1 MKSLTISE
9 GFKQAIGE
17 RTVTQAFFSTY
28 CFEPDFFELDVLP
41 LLLGEQTFSTDEN
54 IRYHQLQA
62 SMNVC
67 NSRFAVAYDVDVFD
81 PQFAPRLEVDY
92 IPVRVGGACQHAK
105 IAVLEVVDDAGKVAI
120 ILAAGSFNLT
130 KAGWWTNIEV
140 GHWFELNQESAPS
153 NIVKPLAKALAFF
166 QRDSSVPTLIA
177 LQATL
182 NKWKIT
188 TPDDTCTFYFSGAG
202 ENRQSFPSLLKDVNS
217 DFIDIVSPFFSEQG
231 DNEGVARFL
240 RRFKKVSL
248 LLPTDEDLTA
258 TMTQAVYENLSKLVT
273 WCQWHEN
280 IRSSFA
286 LSADKSSFRK
296 LHAKIYSGDSW
307 LFVGSV
313 NLSFKALHQN
323 VEAGFLLKQ
332 SPRLKLLSTFNETPN
347 FSPTDPI
354 EATTSHDIV
363 AMPPIQLF
371 YDWLSGKL
379 DVISPDSGNLTLYDA
394 EGVSIGNF
402 PLMSNM
408 KSELIIEGLF
418 SLMKHSALIA
428 ASWTDP
434 NGNQSEKRNL
444 LVSQRKIYCRPSSLP
459 NFDLQD
465 LLRIF
470 QNMSPIAR
478 MTVITDLAAKQAR
491 LNISTQSSNEFLPA
505 LSATDQRKN
514 FFSEFSEINGAFWNL
529 KEKLRVGG
537 PDERAYYLD
546 GQQPDSL
553 SGLTRALNTVDQLE
567 HISVVVRY
575 LTLLSM
581 NEILLM
587 YPPMSDDL
595 LRDVQKMIN
604 ETEDNEEFNAIPDKM
619 EFLSWIKEKFNMQI
633 KPISPF
639 TERVEQNNE

>member
-41 LLLGEQTFSTDEN
+41 LLLGESTFSTDEN

-62 SMNVC
+62 SMSDC
-67 NSRFAVAYDVDVFD
+67 NSRFAVAYDVDVFN

-92 IPVRVGGACQHAK
+92 IPVRVDGACQHAK

-140 GHWFELNQESAPS
+140 GHWLELNQESAPS

-188 TPDDTCTFYFSGAG
+188 APDDTCTFYFSGAG
-202 ENRQSFPSLLKDVNS
+202 KNRHSFPSLLKDVNS

-231 DNEGVARFL
+231 DNVEVGKFL
-240 RRFKKVSL
+240 GRFKKVSL
-248 LLPTDEDLTA
+248 LLPTDENLAA
-258 TMTQAVYENLSKLVT
+258 TMTQAVYEGLSDLVT
-273 WCQWHEN
+273 WCEWHKSM
-280 IRSSFA
+280 RSSFA
-286 LSADKSSFRK
+286 LPADNPSFRK

-323 VEAGFLLKQ
+323 VEAGFLLTQ
-332 SPRLKLLSTFNETPN
+332 SPPLKLLSKFNEKPK
-347 FSPTDPI
+347 FSLTDPV
-354 EATTSHDIV
+354 EAITSHDVV
-363 AMPPIQLF
+363 AMPPIQLI
-371 YDWLSGKL
+371 YDWLSCKL
-379 DVISPDSGNLTLYDA
+379 DAISPDVGDLTLYDA
-394 EGVSIGNF
+394 EGVSMGKY

-408 KSELIIEGLF
+408 KNELTIEGL
-418 SLMKHSALIA
+418 SSQLKHSALIA

-434 NGNQSEKRNL
+434 NGNQSERRNL

-459 NFDLQD
+459 EFDVQD

-470 QNMSPIAR
+470 QNMSPVAR
-478 MTVITDLAAKQAR
+478 MTIITNLAAKQAR
-491 LNISTQSSNEFLPA
+491 QNKSAQSSNEFLPA
-505 LSATDQRKN
+505 LAATDQRKN

-529 KEKLRVGG
+529 KEKLKDGS
-537 PDERAYYLD
+537 PDDRAYYVD

-553 SGLTRALNTVDQLE
+553 RGLTRALNAVDQLV

-595 LRDVQKMIN
+595 LCDVQKMIN